1 MSHRRGLTALLAV
14 LSATLLAV
22 PAHAAPANS
31 QIQSGDT
38 PAACRLPNRSFLG
51 EGTTNWANFPRPI
64 GRVRAAVLFRGNWNI
79 DTEMA
84 KYKPAE
90 QWYLNSSFGR
100 YQLELV
106 PVRRPAA
113 LTADHPT
120 PETMI
125 GDVAVGQA
133 STWGDAARSVDR
145 YFDFSGIDIVFLTDS
160 GTSRSYAQFDNVT
173 LDGHTIKA
181 GAVLGTDW
189 GSHRHLLLAHEGG
202 HTISLPDLY
211 GGPGGHGYIGS
222 WDLMGNLGGV
232 APDHFAWHKWKLGWL
247 DDPQISCVRTLNT
260 SVTTTLSPVET
271 PGGMKAVVVRYGT
284 TTAYVAEVR
293 ARKANDV
300 RACKTGVLVYK
311 VDSAVAS
318 GSGPV
323 RVVDSRPRS
332 GGCGGNELNDAPY
345 DVGRT
350 FTAGGVRIEVLSQ
363 SGDNITVRATYGTP

>member
-1 MSHRRGLTALLAV
+1 MSHRRGLTALLAA

-22 PAHAAPANS
+22 PAHAAPASHNPPAA
-31 QIQSGDT
+31 QIQSADP
-38 PAACRLPNRSFLG
+38 PADCRLPNRTFLG

-79 DTEMA
+79 DAEMA

-106 PVRRPAA
+106 PVRRPVVAH
-113 LTADHPT
+113 LDHPAADAV
-120 PETMI
+120 
-125 GDVAVGQA
+125 GDVSVTNA

-145 YFDFSGIDIVFLTDS
+145 HFDFSTTDIVFLTDS

-173 LDGHTIKA
+173 LDGRTIKA

-189 GSHRHLLLAHEGG
+189 GNHRHLLLAHEGG

-247 DDPQISCVRTLNT
+247 DDNQVSCVRTVNT

-271 PGGMKAVVVRYGT
+271 AGGVKAVVIRYGT
-284 TTAYVAEVR
+284 TVAYVAEVR
-293 ARKANDV
+293 ARSGNDS
-300 RACKTGVLVYK
+300 RACRTGVLVYR

-323 RVVDSRPRS
+323 RVVDSRRRP
-332 GGCGGNELNDAPY
+332 A
-345 DVGRT
+345 V
-350 FTAGGVRIEVLSQ
+350 AA
-363 SGDNITVRATYGTP
+363 ATN